1 MDMNMKKSSNGGVD
15 MKIKR
20 QDDEIS
26 IGQEDSYSQRSLG
39 SEPDDYEEDSFLEIE
54 RGENLKRKKN
64 LNMYC
69 CRKTLNCH
77 EQYFLMKLHKEK
89 RKREK
94 IEKKMNEDI
103 DRNREI
109 LREIEKCKEAIYK
122 LLKGEWKV
130 QLRYNNDD
138 EEEMVEKNQE

>member
-1 MDMNMKKSSNGGVD
+1 MDMNMKKSSNGGFD

-26 IGQEDSYSQRSLG
+26 IGQEDSYSQRSLV

-54 RGENLKRKKN
+54 RGENLKRRKN
-64 LNMYC
+64 LNMDC
-69 CRKTLNCH
+69 CRKTLDCH

-109 LREIEKCKEAIYK
+109 LREIKKCKEAIYV
-122 LLKGEWKV
+122 LLKGKWKV
-130 QLRYNNDD
+130 QLRYNNHDEEDD
-138 EEEMVEKNQE
+138 E